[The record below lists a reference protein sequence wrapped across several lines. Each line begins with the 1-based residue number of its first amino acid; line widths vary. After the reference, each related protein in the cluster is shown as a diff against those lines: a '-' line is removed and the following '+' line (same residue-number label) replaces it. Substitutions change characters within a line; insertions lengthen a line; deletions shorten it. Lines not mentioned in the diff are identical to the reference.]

1 MTGYYL
7 IHIETKTEEEQVE
20 MRETLTDII
29 TSAESYG
36 DIDMSKTSSSHC
48 FGTHEQNRRFI
59 SGVLDQAQRRVAIST
74 RATLKEME

>member
-7 IHIETKTEEEQVE
+7 IHIETKTEDEQVE

-36 DIDMSKTSSSHC
+36 DIDSSKISSSHC

-59 SGVLDQAQRRVAIST
+59 SRLLDRVESHST
-74 RATLKEME
+74 PMQWEQKK

>member
-29 TSAESYG
+29 TMAESYG
-36 DIDMSKTSSSHC
+36 AIDSSKISSSHC
-48 FGTHEQNRRFI
+48 FGSHEENRGFINRFLDRVQSYSTPMQWQNK
-59 SGVLDQAQRRVAIST
+59 GTA
-74 RATLKEME
+74 

>member
-7 IHIETKTEEEQVE
+7 IHIETKTEDEQVE

-36 DIDMSKTSSSHC
+36 DIDSSKISSSHC
-48 FGTHEQNRRFI
+48 FGTHEQNRASINKRLDEIEKHLII
-59 SGVLDQAQRRVAIST
+59 SQWEQ
-74 RATLKEME
+74 KK